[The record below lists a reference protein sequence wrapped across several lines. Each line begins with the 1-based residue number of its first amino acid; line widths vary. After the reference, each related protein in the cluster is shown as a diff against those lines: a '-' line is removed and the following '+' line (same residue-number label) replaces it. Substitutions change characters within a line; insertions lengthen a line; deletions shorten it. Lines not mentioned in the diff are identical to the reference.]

1 MDEGA
6 ANSGKGASKW
16 VRKRWSLAVAA
27 ILVLPLVT
35 GAAWRLFGHSAS
47 SVPKKAKT
55 EKVKAESGVRT
66 VLHLDP
72 FLVNLA
78 DPDGDRFLRV
88 GIDLGLHR
96 DLIEHDHAEQSPLP
110 IARTRDTILI
120 VLTTC
125 NADALLPP
133 TGKAKL
139 KEELTK
145 ALREHVPE
153 LGVEEVYFTEFL
165 VQR

>member
-6 ANSGKGASKW
+6 ANFGKGASKW
-16 VRKRWSLAVAA
+16 GRKRWSLGVAA
-27 ILVLPLVT
+27 ALVLPVAT
-35 GAAWRLFGHSAS
+35 GGAWFLFGHSAS
-47 SVPKKAKT
+47 SVPQKA
-55 EKVKAESGVRT
+55 KAESEVRA

-88 GIDLGLHR
+88 GIELGLDRDLG
-96 DLIEHDHAEQSPLP
+96 EHNSAEQSTLP

-125 NADALLPP
+125 NAGALLPP
-133 TGKAKL
+133 AGKAKL

-153 LGVEEVYFTEFL
+153 LGVQEVYFTEFL

>member
-1 MDEGA
+1 MHEGA
-6 ANSGKGASKW
+6 AKSGKGASKW
-16 VRKRWSLAVAA
+16 GRKRRSLGLAAVLLLPAA
-27 ILVLPLVT
+27 T
-35 GAAWRLFGHSAS
+35 GGAWFLFGHSTS
-47 SVPKKAKT
+47 SAPQKAKAGS
-55 EKVKAESGVRT
+55 EVRA

-88 GIDLGLHR
+88 GIELGLHR
-96 DLIEHDHAEQSPLP
+96 DLSDHAGQSALP
-110 IARTRDTILI
+110 IARTRDTILM

-125 NADALLPP
+125 NAGALLPP
-133 TGKAKL
+133 AGKVKL

-153 LGVEEVYFTEFL
+153 LGVQEVYFTEFL

>member
-1 MDEGA
+1 MHEGA
-6 ANSGKGASKW
+6 AKSGKGASKW
-16 VRKRWSLAVAA
+16 GRKRRSLGLAA
-27 ILVLPLVT
+27 ALVLPVAT
-35 GAAWRLFGHSAS
+35 GGAWFLFGHSTS
-47 SVPKKAKT
+47 SPPQKAK
-55 EKVKAESGVRT
+55 VESEIRA

-88 GIDLGLHR
+88 GIELGLHR
-96 DLIEHDHAEQSPLP
+96 DLSEHDHAGQSPLP
-110 IARTRDTILI
+110 IARTRDTILM

-125 NADALLPP
+125 NAGALLPP
-133 TGKAKL
+133 AGKVKL

-153 LGVEEVYFTEFL
+153 LGVQEVYFTEFL

>member
-1 MDEGA
+1 MDEA
-6 ANSGKGASKW
+6 VANQGKGASKW
-16 VRKRWSLAVAA
+16 GRKRWSLAVAA
-27 ILVLPLVT
+27 ALVLPVAQARRGICFAT
-35 GAAWRLFGHSAS
+35 RLPACRRRQKH
-47 SVPKKAKT
+47 
-55 EKVKAESGVRT
+55 ESEVRA

-88 GIDLGLHR
+88 GIELGLDRDLGEDNR
-96 DLIEHDHAEQSPLP
+96 AGQSKLP

-125 NADALLPP
+125 NADALLPAA
-133 TGKAKL
+133 GKAKL
-139 KEELTK
+139 KEELIK
-145 ALREHVPE
+145 ALREHAPE
-153 LGVEEVYFTEFL
+153 LGVQEVYFTEFL